1 MINNNQ
7 SFAVELQ
14 SGSIREIERIT
25 DLICDQLF
33 INDTY
38 YGSILMALTE
48 VFDLLLKEQDSESFN
63 VEYETDYQNLT
74 ISIYPVD
81 KQITA
86 RFKLRVDIDSLQDL
100 EEEKGIFLIKSLADE
115 LMITDENTICLNF
128 DISALHNKIY
138 QERAALLSNYFNV
151 NQQQKISK
159 NNDQL

>member
-1 MINNNQ
+1 MKC
-7 SFAVELQ
+7 S
-14 SGSIREIERIT
+14 
-25 DLICDQLF
+25 
-33 INDTY
+33 
-38 YGSILMALTE
+38 
-48 VFDLLLKEQDSESFN
+48 LLLKEQDSESFN